1 MDSHTADPSDL
12 DLESDRSP
20 AMDLQGSLRE
30 LLALAGDARLYH
42 EDFGGTLER
51 ICRAAAAALRV
62 DRVNVWLLEG
72 GGRRIRCVGGF
83 DAEGDSRDRGSVLE
97 ADDAPSY
104 FDAFPT
110 ERVLAVENVR
120 EDPRTPELLDPY
132 LEPLGI
138 GALLDAPV
146 RREDDVVGI
155 VCHEHRGGSRGWTTE
170 EERLAASVA
179 DFVALALEG
188 RDRQRA
194 EEKYRSLFELSHD
207 VVLLFDES
215 GTILEANRH
224 AGERLGYEEGELEDR
239 TFRDLHPPEDLEL
252 GEEYFRRTL
261 EEGDMRFSAD
271 LLKRDGTTFPADI
284 TATRL
289 RLGDGTVVQAVV
301 RDMTERVEAER
312 ALRASE
318 RRYRLLF
325 ERNVAGVFRSY
336 LDGEIL
342 EVNEAC
348 ARMLGYR
355 NPDEVKGTGA
365 ERLYVDTADRDRLEA
380 RLRSDGVVENY
391 EQRLR
396 RRDGTPIWVLES
408 SVLVENPSEGR
419 KIIEGTL
426 VDITRRK
433 QLQAELERMAYRDSL
448 TTLPNR
454 RLLRDRAEK
463 ALALARRG
471 GGRVALIYVDLVR
484 FKRIND
490 TLGHAAGDR
499 ILVETA
505 EKLRARMR
513 EADTAARVG
522 GDEFA
527 VLLTDVEHPE
537 GALAAARRLAEEFEL
552 PCRVDDRTVHLD
564 ARLGVAL
571 FPDHADDFDA
581 LLSAADRAMY
591 ASKRGGFPTISLYRP
606 DEEGRFRDELA
617 LEEALRSALDQDQLT
632 LYYQPIFGMPEG
644 TVEGAEALLRWHHP
658 ERGLLS
664 AEEFVHLSERTPLVQ
679 AIDRWVV
686 EQAVAQAA
694 RWSGEADPNW
704 VTVNLSAATFR
715 DPELAT
721 RVERHLKAHDVD
733 PGRLVVELAER
744 TAMRNPDVVVETLLE
759 LRELGVR
766 VAIDDFGTGHSALAY
781 LKQFPADLLK
791 LDGQFIQDLTEG
803 DEVQG
808 VARAVMDLGR
818 AVGMEVVAE
827 RVEEASQFRW
837 LDEAG
842 CAFVQGFYTGEPV
855 PPDAIRDEGSA
866 MPGA

>member
-1 MDSHTADPSDL
+1 
-12 DLESDRSP
+12 
-20 AMDLQGSLRE
+20 
-30 LLALAGDARLYH
+30 
-42 EDFGGTLER
+42 
-51 ICRAAAAALRV
+51 
-62 DRVNVWLLEG
+62 
-72 GGRRIRCVGGF
+72 VGGF
-83 DAEGDSRDRGSVLE
+83 DAEGDSRDRGSM
-97 ADDAPSY
+97 
-104 FDAFPT
+104 
-110 ERVLAVENVR
+110 
-120 EDPRTPELLDPY
+120 
-132 LEPLGI
+132 
-138 GALLDAPV
+138 
-146 RREDDVVGI
+146 
-155 VCHEHRGGSRGWTTE
+155 
-170 EERLAASVA
+170 
-179 DFVALALEG
+179 LEG

-194 EEKYRSLFELSHD
+194 EEKYRNLFELSHD

-261 EEGDMRFSAD
+261 EEGDMRFSAG

-318 RRYRLLF
+318 RRHRLLF

-342 EVNEAC
+342 QVNEAC

-355 NPDEVKGTGA
+355 SPDEVKGTGA

-408 SVLVENPSEGR
+408 SVLVEDPSEGR
-419 KIIEGTL
+419 KII
-426 VDITRRK
+426 D
-433 QLQAELERMAYRDSL
+433 
-448 TTLPNR
+448 
-454 RLLRDRAEK
+454 
-463 ALALARRG
+463 
-471 GGRVALIYVDLVR
+471 
-484 FKRIND
+484 D

-664 AEEFVHLSERTPLVQ
+664 AGEFVHLSERTPLVQ

-694 RWSGEADPNW
+694 RWSGGADPDW

-721 RVERHLKAHDVD
+721 EVERHLKAHDVD
-733 PGRLVVELAER
+733 PERLVVELAER

-781 LKQFPADLLK
+781 LKKFPADLLK
-791 LDGQFIQDLTEG
+791 LDGQFIKDLTEG

-818 AVGMEVVAE
+818 ALGMEMVAE
-827 RVEEASQFRW
+827 RVEEASQFRC

-842 CAFVQGFYTGEPV
+842 CAYVQGFYTGEPV
-855 PPDAIRDEGSA
+855 PPEAIGDQGRA
-866 MPGA
+866 TRGA